1 MSTVVGFVTP
11 PHYADP
17 APHEFPRTV
26 AADVLTQQF
35 PLPFPEFDWS
45 LDTIGSR
52 KTENGMVLAVRTL
65 ASLGCRAIGQA
76 GTPFGWA
83 GTRGEAGA
91 RRRLR
96 RLQDAAGVPVVTTA
110 AAILD
115 ALRALGARRVVLA
128 ATYYPEEWKPSWAA
142 FVGSCGFEVAGAE
155 NLADLGLAAPDEL
168 WRLGWAMPPR
178 LVAEAVRRAGR
189 HGADAVVVTG
199 TGNRTLGRIAELER
213 LAGCPVVAADTVL
226 YWHLASTL
234 GLPVVEGSFGA
245 LERCTPW
252 TSP

>member
-1 MSTVVGFVTP
+1 MTVMVGFVTP

-17 APHEFPRTV
+17 APYEFPRTI
-26 AADVLTQQF
+26 AAAVLTQQF
-35 PLPFPEFDWS
+35 PLPFPEFDWI
-45 LDTIGSR
+45 LEAIGRR

-76 GTPFGWA
+76 GTPFGWV
-83 GTRGEAGA
+83 GTSGEAGA

-96 RLQDAAGVPVVTTA
+96 RLQEAAHVPVVTTA
-110 AAILD
+110 VAILD
-115 ALRALGARRVVLA
+115 ALRALGARRVALA
-128 ATYYPEEWKPSWAA
+128 ATHYPEDWKRSWAG
-142 FVGSCGFEVAGAE
+142 FVASSGFEVAAAE
-155 NLADLGLAAPDEL
+155 NLADLGLVAPEEL
-168 WRLGWAMPPR
+168 WRLGWNMPR
-178 LVAEAVRRAGR
+178 ELLAEAVRRAGR

-226 YWHLASTL
+226 YWHLARTL
-234 GLPVVEGSFGA
+234 ELPVVEGSFGT

-252 TSP
+252 TSH